1 MESDEPRPVRLRSSP
16 HAARDASRL
25 QKTAED
31 FIREASKDHAIK
43 EEAYRLALANAI
55 VQLRADGTAATLA
68 KDLARGD
75 KTVARAK
82 RDSMIAEGV
91 KDAAVQAAWRRAND
105 RRDTE
110 RFVEWRMRRELAE
123 GYGRTPEPT
132 FEKPIGKRPDQ

>member
-1 MESDEPRPVRLRSSP
+1 MSRAPYDFARARA
-16 HAARDASRL
+16 AARDASRL

-31 FIREASKDHAIK
+31 FIREASKDHASK
-43 EEAYRLALANAI
+43 RRRTGSHSRTRSSN
-55 VQLRADGTAATLA
+55 LRADGTAATLA

-75 KTVARAK
+75 KDVARRK

-110 RFVEWRMRRELAE
+110 RFIEWSMRRELAE
-123 GYGRTPEPT
+123 GYRPPDEPVSVIGGR
-132 FEKPIGKRPDQ
+132 K